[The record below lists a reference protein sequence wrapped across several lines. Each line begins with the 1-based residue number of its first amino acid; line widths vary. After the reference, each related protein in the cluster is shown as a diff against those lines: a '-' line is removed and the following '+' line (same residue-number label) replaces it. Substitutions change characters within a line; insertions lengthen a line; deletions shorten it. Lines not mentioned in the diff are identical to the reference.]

1 MFIVASYQGLTDG
14 RYSGPTLLLL
24 LPVGGFKNARQAWFE
39 PCSFWFMVGALI
51 CKFMIRFLSF
61 FYTQNNL

>member
-24 LPVGGFKNARQAWFE
+24 LLVGGFKNTRQAWFE
-39 PCSFWFMVGALI
+39 PCSFWFMVGTLI